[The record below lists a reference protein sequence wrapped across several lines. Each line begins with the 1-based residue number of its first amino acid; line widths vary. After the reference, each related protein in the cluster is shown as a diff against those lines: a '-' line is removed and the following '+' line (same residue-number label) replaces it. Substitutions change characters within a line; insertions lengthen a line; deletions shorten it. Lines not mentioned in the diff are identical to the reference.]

1 MTQHLAMPPGRQER
15 QRRRKITLACE
26 PCRERKA
33 RCDGGKPICSTCQR
47 RSLALEHCV
56 YTVNNARTACS
67 DDYTKT
73 LHERIRKLEQA
84 CTSHGI
90 DINTLEVTAQDAH
103 GSAADNIS
111 PTAARTQ
118 DFTALDAA
126 CAMDT
131 SDDQA
136 AVAAAQLPSPYSSV
150 GVDGSS
156 EARRVT
162 AMGTIL
168 AEDDL
173 EDSPNN
179 LAEPDFYG
187 SSSAVAFL
195 KEAYSAMNSV
205 PTRVQPSTPFRSQQ
219 ALPSLSTPS
228 SLYADFDKFLL
239 PPRPFADYL
248 LQLYFQ
254 RVHYLYPV
262 FHRPAFERAYESL
275 WQPTTSTT
283 AAAVAA
289 FEAGETDFRG
299 VGLGCS
305 PGADATT
312 IVFHSALNS
321 IFALACNFADLT
333 CAEKAKSIE
342 VFLLRSRK
350 CLSVDLLEK
359 NNLGVVQTLLLCG
372 LVFQGTPFPDRCWN
386 AVGIAC
392 RIAQGLGLHMDV
404 VAARDMGAGL
414 GAEGEGGFTLEM
426 DVRQRTWQGCV
437 IIDTLVSMT
446 FGRPTV
452 TSNLSANELLSRSHS
467 GAGQSLEQPKLEFI
481 TQSFKLSLI
490 LENILSQVYQAWRNR
505 YPAQRASC
513 GTRGGGGGGGI
524 GGLSFDAIVELDSK
538 LTDFEDLVPPLLS
551 WGGESEASV
560 LDGVSSPDDLRIL
573 ATQKHVLHARFLYL
587 RLMLHRPILTDLS
600 AEYARPHRDTAGGR
614 PPSEAASRSR
624 DKGLRAPFLT
634 ECARACVDA
643 AMQLIDL
650 VQGSYQTD
658 TTGAWWWNSL
668 YACAAGLVLI
678 VCRLCPRLWTGLDHT
693 ATSASWEQCQG
704 ILQGIAAFS
713 VSARKSLDLLRKIDG
728 AVTQL
733 QAAREPSGQQMDPEM
748 NCASGLEESWSLPA
762 DIDVSLLLEPDPMS
776 FFRGWEVMGYET
788 LNS

>member
-1 MTQHLAMPPGRQER
+1 MPPGRQER

-47 RSLALEHCV
+47 RSLNLEHCV

-73 LHERIRKLEQA
+73 LHERIHKLEQA
-84 CTSHGI
+84 CASRGI
-90 DINTLEVTAQDAH
+90 DINTLEAIGQDIQGPADNDS
-103 GSAADNIS
+103 SAAAS
-111 PTAARTQ
+111 R
-118 DFTALDAA
+118 DFNVLDAA
-126 CAMDT
+126 SAMET

-136 AVAAAQLPSPYSSV
+136 AAAAQLPSPYSSV
-150 GVDGSS
+150 GVDSLS

-179 LAEPDFYG
+179 SAEPDFYG
-187 SSSAVAFL
+187 RSSAVAFL
-195 KEAYSAMNSV
+195 KEAYSAMNSNSV
-205 PTRVQPSTPFRSQQ
+205 PARAQPSGGTPFRVSQQ
-219 ALPSLSTPS
+219 ALPSVSTPS

-239 PPRPFADYL
+239 PPRPFADHL

-262 FHRPAFERAYESL
+262 FHKPAFERAYESL
-275 WQPTTSTT
+275 WQPTTTTAT
-283 AAAVAA
+283 AAAATQA
-289 FEAGETDFRG
+289 DDDFRG

-342 VFLLRSRK
+342 IFLLRSRK

-359 NNLGVVQTLLLCG
+359 NNLGVVQTLLLSG

-404 VAARDMGAGL
+404 VAAR
-414 GAEGEGGFTLEM
+414 EEGFTLEM

-437 IIDTLVSMT
+437 ILDTLVSMT

-452 TSNLSANELLSRSHS
+452 TSNLSANELRSRSHS
-467 GAGQSLEQPKLEFI
+467 AADQRIEQPKLEFI

-490 LENILSQVYQAWRNR
+490 LENILSQVYQPWRNR
-505 YPAQRASC
+505 HPTQRASC
-513 GTRGGGGGGGI
+513 GTRGGGGEG

-538 LTDFEDLVPPLLS
+538 LTDFEDSVPPLLS
-551 WGGESEASV
+551 WGAE
-560 LDGVSSPDDLRIL
+560 L
-573 ATQKHVLHARFLYL
+573 LYL

-600 AEYARPHRDTAGGR
+600 AGYARPHRDAAGR
-614 PPSEAASRSR
+614 TSEAPPKPQ

-634 ECARACVDA
+634 ECARVCVGA
-643 AMQLIDL
+643 AMRLIDL
-650 VQGSYQTD
+650 VQGSYWTD

-678 VCRLCPRLWTGLDHT
+678 VSRLCPRLWTGLDHA

-704 ILQGIAAFS
+704 ILQAIAVFS

-733 QAAREPSGQQMDPEM
+733 QAAREPLGEQIDPEM
-748 NCASGLEESWSLPA
+748 SCAGLAESWSLPA

-788 LNS
+788 

>member
-1 MTQHLAMPPGRQER
+1 MAASPYAQCVNDDHWPSSIA
-15 QRRRKITLACE
+15 
-26 PCRERKA
+26 
-33 RCDGGKPICSTCQR
+33 STR
-47 RSLALEHCV
+47 
-56 YTVNNARTACS
+56 
-67 DDYTKT
+67 YTKT

-84 CTSHGI
+84 CTLRGI
-90 DINTLEVTAQDAH
+90 DINTLEATVHDVH

-111 PTAARTQ
+111 SAARGNR
-118 DFTALDAA
+118 DFTVPDAST
-126 CAMDT
+126 MET

-136 AVAAAQLPSPYSSV
+136 AEAAAQLPSPYSSV
-150 GVDGSS
+150 GVDSSS

-179 LAEPDFYG
+179 PAEPDFYG

-195 KEAYSAMNSV
+195 KEAYSAMKSV
-205 PTRVQPSTPFRSQQ
+205 PARVQSSTPFRTQQ
-219 ALPSLSTPS
+219 ALPSFSTPS

-275 WQPTTSTT
+275 WQPTTSAAAT
-283 AAAVAA
+283 AAAATSG
-289 FEAGETDFRG
+289 AGETDFRG

-305 PGADATT
+305 PGADAAT

-404 VAARDMGAGL
+404 VAARDMGAG
-414 GAEGEGGFTLEM
+414 GAGEEEEEEEEEGFTLEM

-437 IIDTLVSMT
+437 VLDTSY
-446 FGRPTV
+446 
-452 TSNLSANELLSRSHS
+452 S
-467 GAGQSLEQPKLEFI
+467 GADQSLEQPKLEFI

-490 LENILSQVYQAWRNR
+490 LGNILSQVYQPWRNR
-505 YPAQRASC
+505 HPTQRASC
-513 GTRGGGGGGGI
+513 GTRGGGGV

-538 LTDFEDLVPPLLS
+538 LTDFEDSVPPLLS
-551 WGGESEASV
+551 WGPESDASV
-560 LDGVSSPDDLRIL
+560 LDGASSPDDLRIL

-600 AEYARPHRDTAGGR
+600 AAYARPHRDATGGPSTEA
-614 PPSEAASRSR
+614 PPRSQG
-624 DKGLRAPFLT
+624 KGLRAPFLT
-634 ECARACVDA
+634 ECARVCVDA

-678 VCRLCPRLWTGLDHT
+678 VCRLCPRLWTGLDHA
-693 ATSASWEQCQG
+693 ATSASWEKCQS
-704 ILQGIAAFS
+704 ILLGIAAFS

-733 QAAREPSGQQMDPEM
+733 QAGENMPREPSGQQIDSEM
-748 NCASGLEESWSLPA
+748 NCARLAESWSLPA
-762 DIDVSLLLEPDPMS
+762 NIDVSLLLEPDPMS
-776 FFRGWEVMGYET
+776 FFRGWEVMGYEA
-788 LNS
+788 SSSG

>member
-1 MTQHLAMPPGRQER
+1 MPPGRQER

-111 PTAARTQ
+111 STAARTQ

-195 KEAYSAMNSV
+195 KEAYSAMNSA
-205 PTRVQPSTPFRSQQ
+205 PARVQPSNPFRSQQ

-254 RVHYLYPV
+254 KVHYLYPV

-289 FEAGETDFRG
+289 SEAGETDFRG

-404 VAARDMGAGL
+404 VAARDMRAGL
-414 GAEGEGGFTLEM
+414 GAEEEGGFTLEM

-437 IIDTLVSMT
+437 ILDTLVSMT

-467 GAGQSLEQPKLEFI
+467 GADQSLEQPKLEFI

-614 PPSEAASRSR
+614 PSSEAASRSR

>member
-1 MTQHLAMPPGRQER
+1 MPPGRQER

-84 CTSHGI
+84 CTSRGI
-90 DINTLEVTAQDAH
+90 DINTLEPTAQDTH
-103 GSAADNIS
+103 GNAADNVS
-111 PTAARTQ
+111 SAAVEGR

-126 CAMDT
+126 STMET

-136 AVAAAQLPSPYSSV
+136 AAAAAQLPSPYSSV
-150 GVDGSS
+150 GVDSSS

-179 LAEPDFYG
+179 SAEPDFYG

-205 PTRVQPSTPFRSQQ
+205 PARVQPPTPFRSQQ
-219 ALPSLSTPS
+219 APPSLATSS

-239 PPRPFADYL
+239 PPRPFADHL

-283 AAAVAA
+283 TATAAAAA
-289 FEAGETDFRG
+289 ASEAGEPEFCG

-333 CAEKAKSIE
+333 CAEKTKSIE

-350 CLSVDLLEK
+350 CLGVDLLEK

-404 VAARDMGAGL
+404 VAARDMGTGL
-414 GAEGEGGFTLEM
+414 GAEEEGGFTLEM

-437 IIDTLVSMT
+437 ILDTPHT
-446 FGRPTV
+446 
-452 TSNLSANELLSRSHS
+452 
-467 GAGQSLEQPKLEFI
+467 GADHNLEQPKLEFI

-490 LENILSQVYQAWRNR
+490 LENILSQVYQPWRNR
-505 YPAQRASC
+505 HPAQRASC
-513 GTRGGGGGGGI
+513 STRGGGRGGGGGGDI
-524 GGLSFDAIVELDSK
+524 RGLSFDAIVELDSK
-538 LTDFEDLVPPLLS
+538 LTEFEDSVPPLLS
-551 WGGESEASV
+551 WGGESEASM
-560 LDGVSSPDDLRIL
+560 LDGVLSLDDLRIL
-573 ATQKHVLHARFLYL
+573 ATQKHVLHAR
-587 RLMLHRPILTDLS
+587 PILTDLS
-600 AEYARPHRDTAGGR
+600 AGYARPHRDTAGGR
-614 PPSEAASRSR
+614 LSSEALPRSQN
-624 DKGLRAPFLT
+624 KGLRAPFLT
-634 ECARACVDA
+634 ECARVPD
-643 AMQLIDL
+643 
-650 VQGSYQTD
+650 
-658 TTGAWWWNSL
+658 
-668 YACAAGLVLI
+668 
-678 VCRLCPRLWTGLDHT
+678 RLPPL
-693 ATSASWEQCQG
+693 SAP
-704 ILQGIAAFS
+704 L
-713 VSARKSLDLLRKIDG
+713 DG
-728 AVTQL
+728 AGPRGNVRIVGAVPEHSAGHRGVQHL
-733 QAAREPSGQQMDPEM
+733 GPQVAGSAAQD
-748 NCASGLEESWSLPA
+748 
-762 DIDVSLLLEPDPMS
+762 
-776 FFRGWEVMGYET
+776 
-788 LNS
+788 

>member
-1 MTQHLAMPPGRQER
+1 ME
-15 QRRRKITLACE
+15 
-26 PCRERKA
+26 
-33 RCDGGKPICSTCQR
+33 
-47 RSLALEHCV
+47 
-56 YTVNNARTACS
+56 
-67 DDYTKT
+67 
-73 LHERIRKLEQA
+73 
-84 CTSHGI
+84 
-90 DINTLEVTAQDAH
+90 
-103 GSAADNIS
+103 
-111 PTAARTQ
+111 
-118 DFTALDAA
+118 
-126 CAMDT
+126 T

-136 AVAAAQLPSPYSSV
+136 AAAATAT
-150 GVDGSS
+150 
-156 EARRVT
+156 EA
-162 AMGTIL
+162 
-168 AEDDL
+168 DD
-173 EDSPNN
+173 
-179 LAEPDFYG
+179 
-187 SSSAVAFL
+187 
-195 KEAYSAMNSV
+195 
-205 PTRVQPSTPFRSQQ
+205 
-219 ALPSLSTPS
+219 
-228 SLYADFDKFLL
+228 
-239 PPRPFADYL
+239 
-248 LQLYFQ
+248 
-254 RVHYLYPV
+254 
-262 FHRPAFERAYESL
+262 
-275 WQPTTSTT
+275 
-283 AAAVAA
+283 
-289 FEAGETDFRG
+289 DFRG

-359 NNLGVVQTLLLCG
+359 NNLGVVQTLLLSG

-404 VAARDMGAGL
+404 VAAREMRTG
-414 GAEGEGGFTLEM
+414 GEEEEGFTLEM
-426 DVRQRTWQGCV
+426 DVRQRMWQGCV
-437 IIDTLVSMT
+437 ILDTTWVDARRLKRSNILSLVSMT

-467 GAGQSLEQPKLEFI
+467 APDQRLEQPKLEFI

-490 LENILSQVYQAWRNR
+490 LENILSQVYQPWRNQH
-505 YPAQRASC
+505 PSQRASC
-513 GTRGGGGGGGI
+513 GTRGGGGGGGG

-538 LTDFEDLVPPLLS
+538 LTDFEDSVPPLLS
-551 WGGESEASV
+551 WGAESASV

-600 AEYARPHRDTAGGR
+600 AGYARPHRDAAGGPFEA
-614 PPSEAASRSR
+614 PPKSQ

-634 ECARACVDA
+634 ECARVCVDA
-643 AMQLIDL
+643 AMRLIDL

-678 VCRLCPRLWTGLDHT
+678 VCRLCPRLWMGLDHA

-713 VSARKSLDLLRKIDG
+713 VSACKSLDLLRKIDG
-728 AVTQL
+728 VVTQL
-733 QAAREPSGQQMDPEM
+733 QAGECERERVSREPLGEQIDPEM
-748 NCASGLEESWSLPA
+748 SCAGLAESWSFPV
-762 DIDVSLLLEPDPMS
+762 DIDVSLLLERDPMS

-788 LNS
+788 

>member
-1 MTQHLAMPPGRQER
+1 MPSGRQER

-47 RSLALEHCV
+47 RSLDLEHCI

-84 CTSHGI
+84 CASRGI
-90 DINTLEVTAQDAH
+90 DVNTLEATGQDIQGPADTH
-103 GSAADNIS
+103 SSAV
-111 PTAARTQ
+111 AR
-118 DFTALDAA
+118 DFNALDIALDTALDTALE
-126 CAMDT
+126 T
-131 SDDQA
+131 SDEQA
-136 AVAAAQLPSPYSSV
+136 AQFPSPYSSV
-150 GVDGSS
+150 GVESSS

-173 EDSPNN
+173 EDLPNST
-179 LAEPDFYG
+179 EPDFYG

-195 KEAYSAMNSV
+195 KEAYRAMSSV
-205 PTRVQPSTPFRSQQ
+205 PSRAQSSTPFRSQQ
-219 ALPSLSTPS
+219 ASSVSTP

-248 LQLYFQ
+248 IDLYFQ
-254 RVHYLYPV
+254 RFHYLCPV
-262 FHRPAFERAYESL
+262 FHRPAFERAYRSL
-275 WQPTTSTT
+275 WEPATATAT
-283 AAAVAA
+283 AAAA
-289 FEAGETDFRG
+289 EADDEFRG

-305 PGADATT
+305 PGADAST

-321 IFALACNFADLT
+321 MFALACNFADLT
-333 CAEKAKSIE
+333 SAEKAKSIE
-342 VFLLRSRK
+342 IFLLRSRK
-350 CLSVDLLEK
+350 CSSVDLLEK

-392 RIAQGLGLHMDV
+392 RIAQGLGLHMDA
-404 VAARDMGAGL
+404 VAAR
-414 GAEGEGGFTLEM
+414 EPGEGLTLEM

-437 IIDTLVSMT
+437 ILDTLVSMT

-452 TSNLSANELLSRSHS
+452 TSCLSANDLLSRSHS
-467 GAGQSLEQPKLEFI
+467 AADPSLERPKLEFI
-481 TQSFKLSLI
+481 TQSFRLSLI
-490 LENILSQVYQAWRNR
+490 LENILSQVYQPWRNR
-505 YPAQRASC
+505 HPMQKASC
-513 GTRGGGGGGGI
+513 GVRGGGGGGGVGVGV
-524 GGLSFDAIVELDSK
+524 GGQVLGFDAIVELDTK
-538 LTDFEDLVPPLLS
+538 LTDFEDSVPPFLS
-551 WGGESEASV
+551 WGDDTVSR
-560 LDGVSSPDDLRIL
+560 LDGAVSDPDNLRIL
-573 ATQKHVLHARFLYL
+573 ASQKHALHARFLYV

-600 AEYARPHRDTAGGR
+600 ASYARPHRDAAGGLAEA
-614 PPSEAASRSR
+614 PPTRQQAQDR
-624 DKGLRAPFLT
+624 GLRAPFLT
-634 ECARACVDA
+634 ECAMVCVDA
-643 AMQLIDL
+643 AMQLIAL
-650 VQGSYQTD
+650 VHDSYQKD

-678 VCRLCPRLWTGLDHT
+678 VCRLCPRLWAGLDRA

-704 ILQGIAAFS
+704 ILQGIATFS
-713 VSARKSLDLLRKIDG
+713 ASARKSLDLLRKIDG

-733 QAAREPSGQQMDPEM
+733 QAAREPCGEQMDPEIYAGM
-748 NCASGLEESWSLPA
+748 AESWSLPE

-776 FFRGWEVMGYET
+776 FFRGWEMMGYET
-788 LNS
+788 SNA